1 MFDDIEGNYSGS
13 DGLTQVIQSRRK
25 QTLCSILDSFQTLG
39 NHAGPFWG
47 WLDKEG
53 YMEQERTFAD
63 LLGWQWIEAY
73 LPQDRWVQILAGLA
87 MLTVLVWIVSWLT
100 SSVLSRLVRRLL
112 KVAGKD
118 DWARALVKK
127 RFVRNVGYAVPLL
140 VVSSNLTLLPL
151 AKTLLEIIE
160 RVALLG
166 FLVFLIMAIVSL
178 LGAWQEVYANSSKGR
193 TKSIKGYVEVAKI
206 AVWAIGIIV
215 MISIILDQSPVLL
228 LSGLGALSAVLLLVF
243 KDTLLSLVAST
254 QMSTNDMLRIG
265 DWIEMKQAGADGFV
279 IDMALHTVKV
289 QNWDKTVTTIPTY
302 KLFSESYRNWRQM
315 FESGG
320 RRIKRTLSI
329 DASSVRFLTP
339 AEVDSLSRFALLRDY
354 LNEKKEDL
362 ERSNQELSRAG
373 MDAVNYRRLTNL
385 GTFRAYCMAY
395 IKRHPEIHQDMIQ
408 MVRMMEPT
416 ADGIPIEVYCFTNK
430 TAWVDHERIQGDI
443 FDHILAVLPEIGLR
457 LFQSPTGR
465 DLSLGLSLAAESH
478 RPSLPGSAK
487 DPL

>member
-47 WLDKEG
+47 WLDKEE

-228 LSGLGALSAVLLLVF
+228 LSGLGALSAVL
-243 KDTLLSLVAST
+243 
-254 QMSTNDMLRIG
+254 
-265 DWIEMKQAGADGFV
+265 
-279 IDMALHTVKV
+279 
-289 QNWDKTVTTIPTY
+289 
-302 KLFSESYRNWRQM
+302 
-315 FESGG
+315 
-320 RRIKRTLSI
+320 
-329 DASSVRFLTP
+329 
-339 AEVDSLSRFALLRDY
+339 
-354 LNEKKEDL
+354 
-362 ERSNQELSRAG
+362 SN
-373 MDAVNYRRLTNL
+373 
-385 GTFRAYCMAY
+385 
-395 IKRHPEIHQDMIQ
+395 
-408 MVRMMEPT
+408 
-416 ADGIPIEVYCFTNK
+416 
-430 TAWVDHERIQGDI
+430 
-443 FDHILAVLPEIGLR
+443 
-457 LFQSPTGR
+457 
-465 DLSLGLSLAAESH
+465 
-478 RPSLPGSAK
+478 
-487 DPL
+487 